1 MRKILASIVMG
12 GLLAGG
18 VTTTASAGDF
28 TKTYNSIDQ
37 GASGWGGGFGP
48 AWLDGTQSPMSIDI
62 VVDDF
67 GIIESFDLLT
77 AINFSHT
84 WIGDLSA
91 TLEHVD
97 TGTTVVILNRP
108 GLGPFPSNDFP
119 GGTCCGNDANI
130 AGNYDW
136 ADGTGAFFWPGIGGG
151 PPANSPTAY
160 DPRGY
165 SDFATPLSLFA
176 GEDKHGT
183 WRFTLYDGA
192 SLDIGSIQGWEM
204 TITNVPAPGALALL
218 GLAGLVSRRRRRS

>member
-1 MRKILASIVMG
+1 MRKIFATFVIG

-18 VTTTASAGDF
+18 VTTTASAGDL

-37 GASGWGGGFGP
+37 GQQGWGQFGA
-48 AWLDGTQSPMSIDI
+48 AWLDGSNSPMSISI
-62 VVDDF
+62 FVDDF
-67 GIIESFDLLT
+67 GIIESFDVLT

-84 WIGDLSA
+84 WVGDLSA

-97 TGTTVVILNRP
+97 TGTTVAILNRP
-108 GLGPFPSNDFP
+108 GLGPFSFADFP
-119 GGTCCGNDANI
+119 GGGCCGNSSDI

-136 ADGTGAFFWPGIGGG
+136 ADTDGGAFWWPGAGS
-151 PPANSPTAY
+151 PANSPVAY

-165 SDFATPLSLFA
+165 DDFATPLSSFA

-192 SLDIGSIQGWEM
+192 GGDLGSIQGWQM